1 VKLETQLNF
10 LRLLSDRGKL
20 SHELAQCH
28 FTLLQKL
35 QGALL
40 QAVSQQEMA
49 ASSVK
54 SNTKVL
60 NFFKPGRFRYA
71 LVKDTLD
78 SLVAELE
85 VWQAR
90 FDPTWYLIILI
101 SGSVLDPVL
110 AESRRDRTPSA
121 SARGNPLDNMLA
133 LRRAIE
139 EDNSSTVRRSAS
151 LAFDASR
158 LASITET
165 IHMRYT
171 SAKAVLHSGTSELLI
186 MESVD
191 LSTGVSSQSIFDVE
205 KLARRLQNV
214 DPDTFGILQ
223 CEGILRETDPL
234 SGHLTALDVVYRAP
248 AGTQRPT
255 TLRHL
260 LLTQREVSLNAI
272 INLAKQLVRSVS
284 YIHAW
289 YVQPKPS
296 LVWTPFTCLTPMAQL
311 LRPQKHPPLPLFC
324 DEPNGIRLPPGL
336 HPLPLRHPRDQP
348 PRRLSLA
355 PQPLYVIVSYP
366 FMAAIMICSRASH
379 LAPQHPQ

>member
-1 VKLETQLNF
+1 
-10 LRLLSDRGKL
+10 
-20 SHELAQCH
+20 
-28 FTLLQKL
+28 
-35 QGALL
+35 
-40 QAVSQQEMA
+40 
-49 ASSVK
+49 
-54 SNTKVL
+54 
-60 NFFKPGRFRYA
+60 
-71 LVKDTLD
+71 VKDTLD

-85 VWQAR
+85 AWQAR

-110 AESRRDRTPSA
+110 AESRRDRTPGA

-133 LRRAIE
+133 LRLAIE
-139 EDNSSTVRRSAS
+139 EDNSSTVRHSAS
-151 LAFDASR
+151 LAFDAGR

-171 SAKAVLHSGTSELLI
+171 SAKAVLHAGTSELLI
-186 MESVD
+186 MEPVD
-191 LSTGVSSQSIFDVE
+191 LSAGVSSQSISDVE
-205 KLARRLQNV
+205 RLARRLQNV

-272 INLAKQLVRSVS
+272 VSLAKQLVRSVS

-289 YVQPKPS
+289 YVQPHPS
-296 LVWTPFTCLTPMAQL
+296 LCGRSCTHLPYEWPSSFVHKNIRAENILLFPSSATSPMGSAYLLGFTHFRSLTHETNHHGDSAWHRNLCMSLFPTPLW
-311 LRPQKHPPLPLFC
+311 LP
-324 DEPNGIRLPPGL
+324 
-336 HPLPLRHPRDQP
+336 
-348 PRRLSLA
+348 S
-355 PQPLYVIVSYP
+355 
-366 FMAAIMICSRASH
+366 
-379 LAPQHPQ
+379 